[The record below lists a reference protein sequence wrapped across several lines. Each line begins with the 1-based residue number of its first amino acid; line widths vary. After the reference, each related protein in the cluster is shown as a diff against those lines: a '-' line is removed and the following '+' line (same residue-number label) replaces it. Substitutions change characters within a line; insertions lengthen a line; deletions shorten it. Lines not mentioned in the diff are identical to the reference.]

1 VKTSIAHVAMD
12 THKKQHQVAW
22 VRPQTGEI
30 QEFSVANTPREIER
44 MVRKIRPQTPGEI
57 HVCYEVACTEGH
69 RERTYENTLKK
80 TC

>member
-22 VRPQTGEI
+22 VHPETGEI
-30 QEFSVANTPREIER
+30 QE
-44 MVRKIRPQTPGEI
+44 
-57 HVCYEVACTEGH
+57 CYEVACTEGH